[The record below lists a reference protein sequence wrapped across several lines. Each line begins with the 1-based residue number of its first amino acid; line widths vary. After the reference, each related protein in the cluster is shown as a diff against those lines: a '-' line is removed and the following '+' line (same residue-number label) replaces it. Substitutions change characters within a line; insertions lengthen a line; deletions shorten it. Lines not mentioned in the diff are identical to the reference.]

1 MKKYFYLMVVLV
13 LVFVSCSQMDLP
25 EKEVMSVVPEH
36 EASDW
41 SVERVYFMDRGNRMI
56 ARVNREDLGGE
67 WYFYR
72 SIDKGEQVMMSAISD
87 QLFRKDVSEY
97 PCITSTFKFADDVY
111 RIHRYDGKQSRYSQY
126 YFLIISKK
134 K

>member
-1 MKKYFYLMVVLV
+1 MKNHLLYAALA

-25 EKEVMSVVPEH
+25 EKEVMPAVSELD
-36 EASDW
+36 ASDW
-41 SVERVYFMDRGNRMI
+41 SIERVYFMDRGNRKV
-56 ARVNREDLGGE
+56 ARVKREDLGWK

-72 SIDKGEQVMMSAISD
+72 SVDKGEQVMMSAISD

-97 PCITSTFKFADDVY
+97 PCITSTFTFADNIY
-111 RIHRYDGKQSRYSQY
+111 RIHRYDVEPSRCSQY

>member
-1 MKKYFYLMVVLV
+1 MPA
-13 LVFVSCSQMDLP
+13 VSELD
-25 EKEVMSVVPEH
+25 
-36 EASDW
+36 ASDW
-41 SVERVYFMDRGNRMI
+41 SIERVYFMDRGNRKV
-56 ARVNREDLGGE
+56 ARVKREDLGWK

-72 SIDKGEQVMMSAISD
+72 SVDKGEQVMMSAISD

-97 PCITSTFKFADDVY
+97 PCITSTFTFADNIY
-111 RIHRYDGKQSRYSQY
+111 RIHRYDVEPSRCSQY